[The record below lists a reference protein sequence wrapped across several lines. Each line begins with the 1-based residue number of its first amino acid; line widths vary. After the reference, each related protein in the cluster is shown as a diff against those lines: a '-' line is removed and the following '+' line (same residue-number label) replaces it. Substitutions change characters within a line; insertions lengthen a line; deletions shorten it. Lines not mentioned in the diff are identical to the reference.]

1 MRLRTLIN
9 VVGVLIILFFLY
21 FGVLPFVFGAKKMQ
35 TFCQQITPGL
45 SVDEVYRITKKTHY
59 KLLEI
64 KEGEHTLTIIDGK
77 AMGRFIC
84 EVTLDHNKVIEATY
98 IHND

>member
-9 VVGVLIILFFLY
+9 VVGVLIILTFIY

-45 SVDEVYRITKKTHY
+45 SVDEVYRLTEQTHY

-64 KEGEHTLTIIDGK
+64 KEGEHTLSIIDGK

-84 EVTLDHNKVIEATY
+84 EVTLDHNKVIEAQY